1 MGSAG
6 RMQYQP
12 PAIHPAPARVAA
24 RRSAFGC
31 VLLVLST
38 AWLGADHRGR
48 VAEST
53 PSYAWVIFGPDTVR
67 AEIARTA
74 EERERGLMFR
84 ESVPDGTGMLFVF
97 PQAEIQGIWMKDTYV
112 PLDVAFLNAQF
123 RILSIEQLEPLDL
136 TPRWSQGPVL
146 FALEVRQGWF
156 ADHHVSVGDRA
167 EIVFGV
173 R

>member
-1 MGSAG
+1 MGAG
-6 RMQYQP
+6 VIQ
-12 PAIHPAPARVAA
+12 H
-24 RRSAFGC
+24 RRTAFGF
-31 VLLVLST
+31 VLLLFST
-38 AWLGADHRGR
+38 AWLGPDHAGR
-48 VAEST
+48 VVQPA
-53 PSYAWVIFGPDTVR
+53 PSYAWVIFGSDTVR
-67 AEIARTA
+67 AEIARTD

-97 PQAEIQGIWMKDTYV
+97 PRAEIQGIWMKDTYV
-112 PLDVAFLNAQF
+112 PLDVAFLDAQS

-136 TPRWSQGPVL
+136 TPKWSQGPVM

-156 ADHHVSVGDRA
+156 ADHHIGVGDRA